1 MPKILAIDDKTDN
14 LISLSAL
21 LKIMIPGCEITTAT
35 SGSEGIEKAKIFLPD
50 TILLDIKMPG
60 MDGYEVC
67 KILKKDERLKH
78 IPVIM
83 ISAILTESKDQA
95 KGLDS
100 GADAYLA
107 KPIDE
112 YVLTAQVTTALRIK
126 RVEDKLRGQA
136 EQLEEEVEKRTA
148 QLVETNEKLNQEIAE
163 HRLAREKNKGLE
175 SQLIQSHKME
185 AIGTLAGGIA
195 HDFNNILFPIV
206 GHAEVLLEDV
216 PEESPFWRS
225 LNGIYSAAL
234 RAKDLVNQILTF
246 SRQEKNELKLI
257 KVQNIIKEASKL
269 IRSTIPKTIDI
280 QQNIQ
285 ADCSMIKADPTQI
298 HQVVMNLS
306 INAYHAMAD
315 TGGELKLDLTEKEL
329 TTEDIMD
336 SDMIPGT
343 YACLTISDSG
353 VGMDKEVMEKI
364 FDPFFTTKENGKG
377 TGMGLSVVH
386 GIVTGMGGSVQ
397 VYSEPGK
404 GTEFHVY
411 LPVVMNSFEKH
422 NIQPKEIIQGGTGQ
436 ILLVDDEEGIITM
449 EKQMLER
456 LGYQVTSRISSIDAL
471 EAFRAN
477 PDKFDLV
484 ITDMA
489 MPGLS
494 GDKFAAELT
503 RIRPDIP
510 ILLCTGFSE
519 TMSEE
524 TALSRGISGFL
535 IKPIIMK
542 DLSQKV
548 SEMMDKVKITK

>member
-364 FDPFFTTKENGKG
+364 FDPFFTTKEKSKG

-386 GIVTGMGGSVQ
+386 GIVKKLNGSIRVS
-397 VYSEPGK
+397 SEPGK
-404 GTEFHVY
+404 GTEFIIY
-411 LPVVMNSFEKH
+411 FPVEKNIFEKQKTQ
-422 NIQPKEIIQGGTGQ
+422 NQTPIRGGKEH
-436 ILLVDDEEGIITM
+436 ILFIDDEEPILELGVIV
-449 EKQMLER
+449 LER
-456 LGYQVTSRISSIDAL
+456 LGYQVTAHVSSIEAL
-471 EAFRAN
+471 ETFRKN
-477 PDKFDLV
+477 YDKFDIV
-484 ITDMA
+484 ITDMS
-489 MPGLS
+489 MPNMG
-494 GDKFAAELT
+494 GDRLAAELIK
-503 RIRPDIP
+503 IRPEIP
-510 ILLCTGFSE
+510 ILICTGFSE
-519 TMSEE
+519 NMSEE
-524 TALSRGISGFL
+524 KAAVIGVKGILF
-535 IKPIIMK
+535 KPIIMK
-542 DLSQKV
+542 DLAWKIRKV
-548 SEMMDKVKITK
+548 LDEK